1 MMFKAIAAFGTVAI
15 LTTVAMPT
23 FAQEKPMGSAA
34 SLDGLQERS
43 VARPS
48 SQDPVSLSPQRS
60 TDIPA
65 GSEASVQ
72 LYDKVNLIVGPERGA
87 SQVGVY
93 PADDSSSG
101 NKVQVLYQLNQ

>member
-15 LTTVAMPT
+15 LTTVAFPT

-48 SQDPVSLSPQRS
+48 SQDPVSLSPERS
-60 TDIPA
+60 TDVPA
-65 GSEASVQ
+65 GSEASFR
-72 LYDKVNLIVGPERGA
+72 LYDKVQLIVGPERGT

-93 PADDSSSG
+93 PVDETSSG
-101 NKVQVLYQLNQ
+101 NKVQVLYQLSQ